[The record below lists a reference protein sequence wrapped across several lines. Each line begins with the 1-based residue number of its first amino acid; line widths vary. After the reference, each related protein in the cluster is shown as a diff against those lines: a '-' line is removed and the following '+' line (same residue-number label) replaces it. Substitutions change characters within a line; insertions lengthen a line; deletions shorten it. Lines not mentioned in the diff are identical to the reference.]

1 MGSMYTGIEEGK
13 MTFKKQPPIM
23 QNVQKVTFASFFLV
37 ELHLRK
43 RLQSPFFCTNE
54 KKKHGKH
61 DKVIT
66 DAVHRENGK
75 TCILIIHPGRYGYHP
90 FAVAASAI
98 KSSISALQPFE
109 LKQSGIL

>member
-1 MGSMYTGIEEGK
+1 
-13 MTFKKQPPIM
+13 M
-23 QNVQKVTFASFFLV
+23 QSLQKVALTSFLLM
-37 ELHLRK
+37 ELLLRK

-75 TCILIIHPGRYGYHP
+75 ICILIIHPGRYGYHP

-98 KSSISALQPFE
+98 KSSISTLQPFE